1 VPDAKA
7 KAVMPIVKERAPPE
21 SMIYTDDFAIYDG
34 LSGMGYTHNRIQHS
48 QKVYVMGNVRTQTIG
63 GL

>member
-1 VPDAKA
+1 
-7 KAVMPIVKERAPPE
+7 MPIVKERAPPE